1 MNFNNFYFFISK
13 KLRIGFH
20 FGVGRSFGR
29 ISIHHCGGGQRKKSI
44 FVDFFRRIILMGLFL
59 RLLKHRYLLLL

>member
-44 FVDFFRRIILMGLFL
+44 FVDFFRRIILMG
-59 RLLKHRYLLLL
+59 